1 MYPCLP
7 QNIKQ
12 IVLCL
17 AGILIQQTF
26 FAQSSEKQNT
36 LKLYGIFNNPSTLE
50 TRIAPIFTEG
60 NNQKIITGEES
71 FFIPDDKSSVFE
83 TEWYGSATLAG
94 DPRSGILFYADKSG
108 ETPALWSVSA
118 TGNHIKL
125 NQANQ
130 ALPGHCLTKM
140 AMGPDGYVYAIS
152 TGLKNGD
159 QSTQKKALVIRFK
172 PCDKP
177 GCTTVETLGFLSG
190 KNGYL
195 NALTYSG
202 DMAFSAKGDLFL
214 FGTEIDTT
222 INYYKGAHIYKI
234 ASGTMLTGKKP
245 GLIPIEYLGQIEGMG
260 VKTGIDSTIITGV
273 AFEPGGSFILST
285 LDKYTG
291 SRVHFYQGTI
301 GAVNTIV
308 KPVLLKYN
316 MPTGFVISDLASFSL
331 PVVNLPLKK
340 NRPVEVSILQ
350 ETTDS
355 WEKNVTITRFND

>member
-1 MYPCLP
+1 MCPGLP

-12 IVLCL
+12 IVLYIVV
-17 AGILIQQTF
+17 ILIQQTLI
-26 FAQSSEKQNT
+26 AQTSAQQSN

-50 TRIAPIFTEG
+50 TRIVPIFADDKY
-60 NNQKIITGEES
+60 QKMIAIEES
-71 FFIPDDKSSVFE
+71 FYIPDVKNNFVE

-94 DPRSGILFYADKSG
+94 DPLSGKLFYADKSG

-118 TGNHIKL
+118 SGKHVKL
-125 NQANQ
+125 NQAYR

-152 TGLKNGD
+152 TRLKSGD
-159 QSTQKKALVIRFK
+159 QTTKKNALVIRFK

-177 GCTTVETLGFLSG
+177 GCTTVETLGYLSG

-234 ASGTMLTGKKP
+234 ASGVLQTGKKA
-245 GLIPIEYLGQIEGMG
+245 GTIPIEYLGQIEGMG
-260 VKTGIDSTIITGV
+260 VKAGIDSTIITGV
-273 AFEPGGSFILST
+273 AFEPGGCFILST
-285 LDKYTG
+285 VDKYTG
-291 SRVHFYQGTI
+291 SRIHFYKGTI
-301 GAVNTIV
+301 GAVYTIV
-308 KPVLLKYN
+308 KPVQLKYN
-316 MPTGFVISDLASFSL
+316 IPAGFVISDLASFSL
-331 PVVNLPLKK
+331 PVVNLPLK
-340 NRPVEVSILQ
+340 RILPVEIPILQ
-350 ETTDS
+350 GTTES

>member
-1 MYPCLP
+1 MYPDLP

-12 IVLCL
+12 IILCL
-17 AGILIQQTF
+17 VVIFIHQTL
-26 FAQSSEKQNT
+26 FAQTSMRHST
-36 LKLYGIFNNPSTLE
+36 LQLYGIFNNPSTLE
-50 TRIAPIFTEG
+50 TRIAPIFAEDNYQNINATA
-60 NNQKIITGEES
+60 ES
-71 FFIPDDKSSVFE
+71 FFIPDEKNNIVG

-94 DPRSGILFYADKSG
+94 DPRSGKLFYADKSA
-108 ETPALWSVSA
+108 ETPALWSVSP
-118 TGNHIKL
+118 GGKHVKL
-125 NQANQ
+125 NHEYQ
-130 ALPGHCLTKM
+130 ALAGHCLTKM

-152 TGLKNGD
+152 TGLKSGD
-159 QSTQKKALVIRFK
+159 QASTKKALVIRFK
-172 PCDKP
+172 CCDKP
-177 GCTTVETLGFLSG
+177 GCTTVETLGYLSG

-234 ASGTMLTGKKP
+234 ASGVMQTGKKP
-245 GLIPIEYLGQIEGMG
+245 GPIPIEYLGQIEGMG
-260 VKTGIDSTIITGV
+260 VKAGIDSTIITGV

-291 SRVHFYQGTI
+291 SRVHFYKGII

-308 KPVLLKYN
+308 KPVQLNYN
-316 MPTGFVISDLASFSL
+316 MPAGFVISDLASFSL

-340 NRPVEVSILQ
+340 NMAVEIPILQ
-350 ETTDS
+350 GTTDN

>member
-1 MYPCLP
+1 MYPGLP

-26 FAQSSEKQNT
+26 FAQTSERQND
-36 LKLYGIFNNPSTLE
+36 LKLFGIFNNPSTQE
-50 TRIAPIFTEG
+50 TRIAPIFAEDI
-60 NNQKIITGEES
+60 NQKTLAKEES
-71 FFIPDDKSSVFE
+71 FHIPDEKNMFVGS
-83 TEWYGSATLAG
+83 EWYGSATLAG
-94 DPRSGILFYADKSG
+94 DPHSGILFYADKSG

-118 TGNHIKL
+118 GGKHVKL

-130 ALPGHCLTKM
+130 VLPGHCLTKM

-152 TGLKNGD
+152 TGLKSGD
-159 QSTQKKALVIRFK
+159 RTMQKKAMVIRFK

-177 GCTTVETLGFLSG
+177 GCARVETLGYLSG
-190 KNGYL
+190 KNGYM

-202 DMAFSAKGDLFL
+202 DIAFSAKGDLFL

-234 ASGTMLTGKKP
+234 ASGVMKTGEKP
-245 GLIPIEYLGQIEGMG
+245 GLIPIEYLGKIEGMG
-260 VKTGIDSTIITGV
+260 VKSGIDSTIITGV

-285 LDKYTG
+285 IDKYTG
-291 SRVHFYQGTI
+291 SRVYFYQGTI

-308 KPVLLKYN
+308 KPVKLKYN
-316 MPTGFVISDLASFSL
+316 IPKGFVISDLASFSL
-331 PVVNLPLKK
+331 PIVNLPHKK
-340 NRPVEVSILQ
+340 NLPVEMPILQ
-350 ETTDS
+350 GITDS
-355 WEKNVTITRFND
+355 WEKYVTITRFNY

>member
-1 MYPCLP
+1 MYPYFP

-12 IVLCL
+12 TVLYIVV
-17 AGILIQQTF
+17 IFIQQNLI
-26 FAQSSEKQNT
+26 AQTSEQQYP
-36 LKLYGIFNNPSTLE
+36 LKLYGIFNNPATLE
-50 TRIAPIFTEG
+50 TRIAPIFAEDKY
-60 NNQKIITGEES
+60 QKINATGES
-71 FFIPDDKSSVFE
+71 FYIPDMKNNIVE

-94 DPRSGILFYADKSG
+94 DPLSGNLFYADKSS
-108 ETPALWSVSA
+108 ETPALWSVS
-118 TGNHIKL
+118 TGGKHVKL
-125 NQANQ
+125 NQAYQ

-140 AMGPDGYVYAIS
+140 AMGPDGYIYAIS
-152 TGLKNGD
+152 TGLKSGD
-159 QSTQKKALVIRFK
+159 QTKTKNALVIRFK

-177 GCTTVETLGFLSG
+177 GCTTVETLGYLSG

-234 ASGTMLTGKKP
+234 ASGVMQTGKKQGP
-245 GLIPIEYLGQIEGMG
+245 IPIEYLGHIEGMG
-260 VKTGIDSTIITGV
+260 VKAGIDSTIITGV

-291 SRVHFYQGTI
+291 SRVHFFQGTI
-301 GAVNTIV
+301 GAVYTIV
-308 KPVLLKYN
+308 KPVQLKYN
-316 MPTGFVISDLASFSL
+316 IPTGFVISDLASFSL

-340 NRPVEVSILQ
+340 NMAVEMPILQ
-350 ETTDS
+350 GTTDN